1 MSKTDLLDPFIE
13 RCRADQERL
22 LAELRSYR
30 PIGVMRLWRGRS
42 VESLREITD
51 ERIGAIERE
60 LAGIEA
66 TIELATTL
74 AKVL

>member
-1 MSKTDLLDPFIE
+1 MRKTELLDPFID

-30 PIGVMRLWRGRS
+30 PIGVLWRGRS

-66 TIELATTL
+66 TIELATTI